1 MTRVIGLTGGIGSGK
16 STVSKFLAELGAV
29 IIDADKIGHESYLP
43 DTETWQKLVKTFGK
57 EILAIDNTIDR
68 MKLGTIVFDNPE
80 KLKQFNFIVHPP
92 MFEIARKKIEESRK
106 KQSKIIILD
115 APILFEANWTPLVD
129 EVWVVVANEATVLR
143 RAVARTGLPEEQ
155 IRARINAQMSN
166 EERIK
171 QANAIIRNDGT
182 TEDMRKQVKK
192 LWDNLNDN
200 DCA

>member
-57 EILAIDNTIDR
+57 EILANDNTIDR
-68 MKLGTIVFDNPE
+68 KKLGTIVFDNPE